1 MNNYVEKPYNE
12 MVDIRYLCQASSDY
26 PLLSPEEERKWLVL
40 SKSDDPKVVKQA
52 FDTLIM
58 HNLRLVISHA
68 IKFQGRGI
76 ELQDLVQ
83 EGVGRSGKEGKSG
96 TGLVRAIE
104 LFNLDKG
111 TKLSTYAT
119 QWIQQGIR
127 RALENKSR
135 VVKIPG
141 HIQTKITRL
150 KKAYKAYIE
159 DQNRP
164 PTSEEI
170 AEILGITVAEAQ
182 ELGRWYYPHASLDS
196 SAEGEDS
203 LSMVNYLIDEELL
216 PEEKLENKQDKQYVS
231 KLMKGLGKEDRDFIR
246 LKYGFIDNK
255 ERTPREMAQILKI
268 PVKEVK
274 EREQRIL
281 QTLKEQA
288 DYESVNFEI

>member
-12 MVDIRYLCQASSDY
+12 MVDIRYLCQASSGY
-26 PLLSPEEERKWLVL
+26 PLLSYEEERKWLIQ
-40 SKSDDPKVVKQA
+40 SKSEDPVLMKEA
-52 FDTLIM
+52 FDKLIM

-104 LFNLDKG
+104 LFDLDKG

-203 LSMVNYLIDEELL
+203 LSMVNYLIDEDLL
-216 PEEKLENKQDKQYVS
+216 PEERLEH
-231 KLMKGLGKEDRDFIR
+231 KEDKVYVDNLMSGLSKEDKDFIR

-255 ERTPREMAQILKI
+255 ERTPREMAQLLKVPI
-268 PVKEVK
+268 KEIK
-274 EREQRIL
+274 DREQRIL
-281 QTLKEQA
+281 SYLKNNA